1 MGLLCKNLERC
12 NWCPPRAP
20 RVRCWWI
27 ITTSYWRLCAS
38 CYEYATGETPDR
50 AVVS

>member
-1 MGLLCKNLERC
+1 MGLLCKRLERC

-27 ITTSYWRLCAS
+27 ITTGPWRLCRS
-38 CYEYATGETPDR
+38 CYEHETGETPEMV
-50 AVVS
+50 A